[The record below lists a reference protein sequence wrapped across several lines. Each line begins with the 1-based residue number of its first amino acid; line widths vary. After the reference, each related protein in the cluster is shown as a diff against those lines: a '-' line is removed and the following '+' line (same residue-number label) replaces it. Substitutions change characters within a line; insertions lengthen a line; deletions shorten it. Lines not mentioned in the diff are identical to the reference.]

1 VPIKLPMHNPHVKP
15 RSIRSG
21 NRKIV
26 AKAGG
31 GNNFVSGVSHGTK
44 KPSKVDSPS
53 SVESLSVKKKG
64 FGRPKKVGRGTAS
77 QKPAIPMKGKKKVR
91 TK

>member
-1 VPIKLPMHNPHVKP
+1 MKP

-21 NRKIV
+21 SRKIV

-31 GNNFVSGVSHGTK
+31 GNNLVSGVSHGTK

-64 FGRPKKVGRGTAS
+64 FGRPKRLDEALQLKSLQYQWRERKKLRAS
-77 QKPAIPMKGKKKVR
+77 NNIH
-91 TK
+91 